1 MSNVGFLARGMG
13 GQMREWPGCDGVRW
27 TRWNVG
33 GDGCGLWRGLTLTL
47 FAARAPRSLGS
58 ERGGRRRSLAQD
70 DKAGRRDW
78 RGWGVGGERG
88 ASTLLRRREEIGA
101 GRAVDGQR
109 ATDLVGG

>member
-33 GDGCGLWRGLTLTL
+33 GDGCGLWRGLTLD
-47 FAARAPRSLGS
+47 PS
-58 ERGGRRRSLAQD
+58 RRSLAQD

-78 RGWGVGGERG
+78 RGGDVGGERG
-88 ASTLLRRREEIGA
+88 ASTLLGRREETGE
-101 GRAVDGQR
+101 GRAVDGHRQR
-109 ATDLVGG
+109 IWWAGESEKLQGRYVQYMA